1 MTQEQ
6 ALRIL
11 KSGKN
16 VFITGA
22 AGSGKT
28 FLLNR
33 YIDWLAQGGINA
45 AVTASTGIAA
55 THLNGITI
63 HSWTGMGVH
72 DDLSE
77 AEIKEITKR
86 GYLRQRFLNTQV
98 LVIDE
103 ISMLAHYQLDL
114 ADRLFR
120 AFKRTDAPFGG
131 VQVVLCGD
139 FFQLPPIKRRRAPED
154 PGQGKRRLKTQTSMF
169 SGEESE
175 NYGEAKFAY
184 ESRAWRELDLKICYL
199 EEQHRTSDAD
209 FLAALNAIRDN
220 AAGNRVQQYLQSRVN
235 AGIILPVEPTK
246 LYTHNVDVDIEN
258 DLELAKLPGKE
269 FHYKMQLIGPPALSE
284 RLQKSCLAPATL
296 RLKTG
301 ARVMFVKNNFEE
313 GYVNGTLGVIE
324 HLGEERIMVR
334 TSAGD
339 LIDAGPASWH
349 IAEDG
354 DIKAE
359 INQYPLRLAWAITV
373 HKSQG
378 MSLDAA
384 LVDLRQ
390 SFEAGMGYVALS
402 RVRSSAGLSLAGFN
416 DVALRVSA
424 DVLEFDK
431 KIKGESEEHSKQI
444 FLPRRLA
451 AGPVF
456 AQGRTAAKAAKKP
469 KAKKEKKPNTV
480 QVTRELLEKG
490 MSLEELVFARN
501 MKASTIIDHCEKM
514 KETGLAKDFSCL
526 VKNFGMGKMI
536 QLKAALRKC
545 RNAEGCY
552 PLKPAMELVGQDF
565 ASYDELRLARL
576 LL

>member
-6 ALRIL
+6 ALAIL

-16 VFITGA
+16 VFITGP

-28 FLLNR
+28 YLLNR
-33 YIDWLAQGGINA
+33 YIDWLAQAGIIP

-77 AEIKEITKR
+77 SDVKELTKR
-86 GYLRQRFLNTQV
+86 GYLRQRFLRTQV

-103 ISMLAHYQLDL
+103 ISMLAHFQLDL

-120 AFKRTDAPFGG
+120 SFKQIDAPFGG

-139 FFQLPPIKRRRAPED
+139 FFQLPPIFRRRTEENE
-154 PGQGKRRLKTQTSMF
+154 GVKRKKIPSQTSMF
-169 SGEESE
+169 SREEFRYSE
-175 NYGEAKFAY
+175 GCGFAY
-184 ESRAWRELDLKICYL
+184 DSRAWKELDLKICYL
-199 EEQHRTSDAD
+199 EEQHRTSDHE
-209 FLAALNAIRDN
+209 FLKALNSIRSNTVGD
-220 AAGNRVQQYLQSRVN
+220 GTRQYLRGRVD
-235 AGIILPVEPTK
+235 AKISLAVEPTK

-258 DLELAKLPGKE
+258 DLELAKLSGKE
-269 FHYKMQLIGPPALSE
+269 HHYKMEMIGPSALSE
-284 RLQKSCLAPATL
+284 RLQKSCLAPAVL
-296 RLKTG
+296 RLKVG

-313 GYVNGTLGVIE
+313 GYVNGTLGVVE
-324 HLGEERIMVR
+324 GLAEERIIVR
-334 TSAGD
+334 TTAGD
-339 LIDAGPASWH
+339 LMDVGPASWH

-390 SFEAGMGYVALS
+390 SFEPGMGYVALS

-416 DVALRVSA
+416 EVALRVNEE
-424 DVLEFDK
+424 VLAFDK
-431 KIKGESEEHSKQI
+431 KLKEQSARHSEEI
-444 FLPRRLA
+444 FTPRKLQALPIQKT
-451 AGPVF
+451 V
-456 AQGRTAAKAAKKP
+456 KKVKP
-469 KAKKEKKPNTV
+469 KKEKKPDTV
-480 QVTRELLEKG
+480 QVTRGFLERG
-490 MSLEELVFARN
+490 MSLEEIVFARN

-514 KETGLAKDFSCL
+514 KETGLVKDFSCL

-545 RNAEGCY
+545 RSSDGYY

-565 ASYDELRLARL
+565 ASFDELRLARL